1 MTPEGKVK
9 SRIRKRLDE
18 LGCWYFMP
26 PGGAYGKRGIP
37 DFVGCYNGKFF
48 AIEAKAGKGTT
59 TVLQDITI
67 KRIRAHNGIAL
78 VVNEDNVDTFIGEIK

>member
-1 MTPEGKVK
+1 MTPEGKIK
-9 SRIRKRLDE
+9 SKIRKRLDA

-26 PGGAYGKRGIP
+26 PGGAYGRKGIP

-59 TVLQDITI
+59 TVLQDVTI
-67 KRIRAHNGIAL
+67 KRIRAHHGIAL
-78 VVNEDNVDTFIGEIK
+78 VVNEDNMDTFIGELR